1 MECAGTATSVQ
12 PLRAAGVRTSQHAR
26 SRNATSIPCARYLVA
41 LSLASERAMPS
52 QNIRIAVTE
61 FCQECALLRE
71 RNAIFS
77 GDAECLDIVEACSMT
92 VCKLH
97 AVRPRKGQN

>member
-1 MECAGTATSVQ
+1 MECAGTATSAR
-12 PLRAAGVRTSQHAR
+12 PPRAAGVRTSQLAR
-26 SRNATSIPCARYLVA
+26 SRNATSTPCARYLVA
-41 LSLASERAMPS
+41 PFSASERAMAS

-71 RNAIFS
+71 RKAIFS
-77 GDAECLDIVEACSMT
+77 GDAESLDIVEACPMT